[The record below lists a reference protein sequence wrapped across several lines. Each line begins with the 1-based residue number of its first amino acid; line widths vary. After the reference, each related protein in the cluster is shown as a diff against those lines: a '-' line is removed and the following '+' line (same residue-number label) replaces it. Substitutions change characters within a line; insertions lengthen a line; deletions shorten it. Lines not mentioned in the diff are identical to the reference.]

1 MVNGNGNGHAHNDLR
16 LTHPPMPN
24 WQRGGKQP
32 LQGMDYIIVDP
43 NTKIDKVPI
52 QVDFDLPNK
61 ESLLFGTMSK
71 FRVEGTFQK
80 LVENAADWEAMDAG
94 DAANVLLAPN
104 WFDMLLKE
112 VSVFH
117 NNFRVASSSELR
129 HITPFINAYLLH
141 NMDTTAK
148 TLLCPQECHPGYC
161 LPKAD
166 STWAIDQNSYK
177 DYAKLVFKEGPI
189 NFDYTPMFMFPFYQ
203 GSNYMMDDSIPRI
216 LPAPAMGRIQ
226 FRFAF
231 TDSQDHIF
239 RKKTPLTNK
248 TKYRFSFKEFVMVLE
263 QARLSN
269 PVARTLEHSKKPLA
283 FPGVTRIQLVEPVP
297 GASTTYRTK
306 FQDVLIPEGLFIFCL
321 DKSVASGTYKFSTAT
336 NAKVF
341 ANHNI
346 ASVDMSFDGK
356 RFSLREPHLGTFL
369 KDQMDSKQLFDHLAY
384 PPFGVRQ
391 NTDNLRVRHIADGF
405 INTPFPH
412 VYISLVNGP
421 DRNRVIPALDDGSCI
436 NKKADFEIEFKFTEE
451 NAPNNQ
457 IYCIMAFYSD
467 INVIYDPK
475 TRHFSSPYLQ
485 YMN

>member
-1 MVNGNGNGHAHNDLR
+1 MVNGNGHANNDIR
-16 LTHPPMPN
+16 LTHAAMPN

-32 LQGMDYIIVDP
+32 LQGMDYVIVDP
-43 NTKIDKVPI
+43 NTKIDKVPS
-52 QVDFDLPNK
+52 QADFDLPNK
-61 ESLLFGTMSK
+61 ESLLFGPMSK

-80 LVENAADWEAMDAG
+80 LEENTTEWAALGVG
-94 DAANVLLAPN
+94 DAAHVLLAPN
-104 WFDMLLKE
+104 WFEMLIKE

-148 TLLCPQECHPGYC
+148 NLLCPQDCHPAYC
-161 LPKAD
+161 LPKPD
-166 STWAIDQNSYK
+166 GTWAIDQAAYT
-177 DYAKLVFKEGPI
+177 DYAKHAFKEGPI
-189 NFDYTPMFMFPFYQ
+189 NFDYTPLFMFPFYQ
-203 GSNYMMDDSIPRI
+203 GTNSIPRI

-226 FRFAF
+226 IRFAF

-248 TKYRFSFKEFVMVLE
+248 NKYRFSFKEFSLVLE
-263 QARLSN
+263 EARLAT
-269 PVARTLEHSKKPLA
+269 PVARQLEHSKKPLA
-283 FPGVTRIQLVEPVP
+283 FPGVTRIQLVEQVP
-297 GASTTYRTK
+297 GSSTTYRTR
-306 FQDVLIPEGLFIFCL
+306 FQDVLLPEGLFIFCL

-336 NAKVF
+336 NTKVF

-346 ASVDMSFDGK
+346 SSVDMSFDGK
-356 RFSLREPHLGTFL
+356 RFSLREPHFGTFL
-369 KDQMDSKQLFDHLAY
+369 RDVMDSKQLFDHLAY
-384 PPFGVRQ
+384 PPFGIRQ
-391 NTDNLRVRHIADGF
+391 NTDNLKVRNIADGF

-412 VYISLVNGP
+412 LYISLVNGP
-421 DRNRVIPALDDGSCI
+421 DRNRIIPALDDGSCI

-451 NAPNNQ
+451 NAPANQ
-457 IYCIMAFYSD
+457 LYCIFAFYTD
-467 INVIYDPK
+467 INVIFDPK